1 MRTRAGFVLVAV
13 ALAAAGCGGGGGGGG
28 STTTTGRTTTGTTAD
43 AARVLAATAGK
54 VKSAS
59 SSKFKLTISI
69 DSDQLSS
76 KLEIPAEGEWD
87 YAQKAGRMTMDYGA
101 VLSAAGASGSGTMD
115 ILALGNVYYMKFP
128 LLSKSVGAGTPWIKF
143 DVSKLGSLTGIDT
156 SSLKTANQSDP
167 SQTLVYLKAAGSV
180 EAEGTES
187 IGGVDT
193 TKYHAVIDLHKVAD
207 VAPPAQRAAIRAS
220 TKNLEDTYGITEL
233 PLDVWIDGQGL
244 PRRLTYT
251 ISVDTQGQHVTTSLS
266 MDLSDYGVKVNV
278 TPPPASQVTDLAS
291 LSG

>member
-1 MRTRAGFVLVAV
+1 MAAT
-13 ALAAAGCGGGGGGGG
+13 LAAAGCGGGGGGGG
-28 STTTTGRTTTGTTAD
+28 STTTTGQTTTGTTSD
-43 AARVLAATAGK
+43 AARVLAAAPGK

-59 SSKFKLTISI
+59 SSKFKLTISV
-69 DSDQLSS
+69 DSDQLAN

-87 YAQKAGRMTMDYGA
+87 YAKKAGRMTMDYGA

-128 LLSKSVGAGTPWIKF
+128 LLSKSVGANTPWIKF
-143 DVSKLGSLTGIDT
+143 DIATLDSISGIDT
-156 SSLKTANQSDP
+156 SSLKTANQGDP

-180 EAEGTES
+180 ESQGTEA

-193 TKYHAVIDLHKVAD
+193 TKYHAVVDLDKVPDA
-207 VAPPAQRAAIRAS
+207 APPAQRAAIRTS
-220 TKNLEDTYGITEL
+220 TKNLENTYGITEL
-233 PLDVWIDGQGL
+233 PLDVWIDDQGL
-244 PRRLTYT
+244 PRRMTYT
-251 ISVDTQGQHVTTSLS
+251 ISVNTQGQNVITSLS
-266 MDLSDYGVKVNV
+266 MDLSGYGVDVNV